1 MKDMTHYGDENLSYD
16 INDTWSRF
24 HHQSNVL
31 ELALESL
38 APVNI
43 ETDRFSDSEEE
54 TFGDPDE
61 HERFVQDWVESQI
74 MERDVAK
81 RVLLQSLVASI
92 YGTFEFSIIQLFAN
106 FKRKTKRQSEVS
118 HGHGINLSTGSKFI
132 EKLRAEGIELSK
144 YEQYHRIEL
153 AKEIR
158 DAVMHRGGLVDLNMG
173 DKDKER
179 YAALRKALQE
189 GWPVSGAP
197 YADCEDVVQIDMD
210 PAFVRNL
217 LSVSKTILDRVNAD
231 LVAKL
236 DAKTCE

>member
-1 MKDMTHYGDENLSYD
+1 MTEYGEKNLTYD
-16 INDTWSRF
+16 VNDAWSRF
-24 HHQSNVL
+24 HHQQNVL

-38 APVNI
+38 AAVNI

-61 HERFVQDWVESQI
+61 HERFVQDRVESQI
-74 MERDVAK
+74 MEREIAK

-106 FKRKTKRQSEVS
+106 FERVAKRQTEVS
-118 HGHGINLSTGSKFI
+118 HGPGIDLSTGKKFNK
-132 EKLRAEGIELSK
+132 KLRSEGIELSA
-144 YEQYHRIEL
+144 YDQYHRIEL

-158 DAVMHRGGLVDLNMG
+158 HAVMHRGGLVDLNMKE
-173 DKDKER
+173 KDKE
-179 YAALRKALQE
+179 YYVALLKALRE
-189 GWPVSGAP
+189 GWPISGTP
-197 YADCEDVVQIDMD
+197 YAGRDDLVQIDMD

-236 DAKTCE
+236 DAKSCE